1 MRLRVQ
7 YTAQLR
13 AVIGRSEEE
22 IELPEGSNLA
32 ELLVYLASELY
43 REAAPYFLTS
53 GGELQP
59 SLLVAVNK
67 GAVSPRD
74 AHAVLVNAGDVVTL
88 LPPIAGG

>member
-13 AVIGRSEEE
+13 TAVGRSEEE

-32 ELLVYLASELY
+32 ELLVHVASVLCQ
-43 REAAPYFLTS
+43 EAAGYVMTS
-53 GGELQP
+53 SGELQP
-59 SLLVAVNK
+59 TLLVAVNN
-67 GAVSPRD
+67 GAISTRQARD
-74 AHAVLVNAGDVVTL
+74 VLVSSNDVVML

>member
-13 AVIGRSEEE
+13 TAVGRSEEE

-32 ELLVYLASELY
+32 ELLLQVASALC
-43 REAAPYFLTS
+43 RDAAGYMLTS
-53 GGELQP
+53 SGQLQP
-59 SLLVAVNK
+59 SLLVSLNN
-67 GAVSPRD
+67 GAISTREAGD
-74 AHAVLVNAGDVVTL
+74 VLVNSGDVVML